1 MADIVLEAK
10 AWTLWPDTRLCKGR
24 GNARHT
30 RSRSSTGGGQDTCEK
45 VDLVIGKAINI
56 TVAVTLP
63 EEKTETLSDT
73 MVDVKGQPL
82 LDTLTTGKAEDKP
95 HNTKRM

>member
-1 MADIVLEAK
+1 M
-10 AWTLWPDTRLCKGR
+10 
-24 GNARHT
+24 
-30 RSRSSTGGGQDTCEK
+30 
-45 VDLVIGKAINI
+45 
-56 TVAVTLP
+56 AVTLP

-95 HNTKRM
+95 PNTKRM